1 MGSKGTV
8 ICVGCPLGCE
18 ITLTID
24 DSGEVTKISG
34 NSCKEGKIY
43 AVDEYKNPL
52 RVLTATVLT
61 EDSCQPLLP
70 VRTDR
75 PIPRSKLTEAM
86 PVLAKVRAKPELKA
100 GDILVHNLLGT
111 GSNVVA
117 TSSLPC

>member
-8 ICVGCPLGCE
+8 ICVGCPMGCE
-18 ITLTID
+18 IVLTID
-24 DSGEVTKISG
+24 DNGEVSQITG
-34 NSCKEGKIY
+34 NSCKEGKTY
-43 AVDEYKNPL
+43 AVDEYRNPL

-61 EDSCQPLLP
+61 EHSCQPLLS

-75 PIPRSKLTEAM
+75 PMPRSKLTEAM
-86 PVLAKVRAKPELKA
+86 SVLAKVRAKPELKA

-117 TSSLPC
+117 TSNLPC

>member
-1 MGSKGTV
+1 MESKETV
-8 ICVGCPLGCE
+8 ICVGCPMGCE

-24 DSGEVTKISG
+24 DNGEVSKITG
-34 NSCKEGKIY
+34 NSCKEGKTY
-43 AVDEYKNPL
+43 AVDEYKNPV

-75 PIPRSKLTEAM
+75 PIPRSKLIEAM
-86 PVLAKVRAKPELKA
+86 PVLAKVRAKPELEA

>member
-8 ICVGCPLGCE
+8 ICVGCPMGCE

-24 DSGEVTKISG
+24 ASGEVSNIVG
-34 NSCKEGKIY
+34 NSCKEGKKY
-43 AVDEYKNPL
+43 AVDEYRNPL

-75 PIPRSKLTEAM
+75 PMPRSKLIDAM
-86 PVLAKVRAKPELKA
+86 SVLAKVRAKPELEA